1 MRCPKCKYK
10 SSKVF
15 DVRKYLTFVLRSRRC
30 FRCRHEWKTQ
40 ECEIPFDKFLK
51 ESFDSE
57 LNRKSKHHVE
67 QNNNLFDQ

>member
-1 MRCPKCKYK
+1 MRCPRCKNK

-30 FRCRHEWKTQ
+30 YRCRHEWKTQ
-40 ECEIPFDKFLK
+40 EQEITFDKFIK
-51 ESFDSE
+51 DSFQQQ
-57 LNRKSKHHVE
+57 NNKTKNQNE